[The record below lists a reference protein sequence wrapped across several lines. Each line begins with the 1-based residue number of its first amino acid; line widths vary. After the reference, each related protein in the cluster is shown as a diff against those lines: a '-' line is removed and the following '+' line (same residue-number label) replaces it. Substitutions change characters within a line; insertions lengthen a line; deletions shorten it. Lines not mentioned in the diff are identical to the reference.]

1 MKNKKN
7 QKKGK
12 YLLGLLIGVVA
23 LGIGYAS
30 ITNVTLSILGTAK
43 ANGSAVDSDFV
54 VRFVQDDDTESDI
67 TAVNTVAANP
77 ASYDVVTG
85 ANVTASAEV
94 TGDREATF
102 NVSNMV
108 TGDEVTF
115 TYYIV
120 NLSDGLKAN
129 VTPTITNNNTE
140 NFTVTMTPAPDNA
153 FTLAEDAVQE
163 VTVTVECISQNLLD
177 TKGTFTISFEAEAT
191 E

>member
-12 YLLGLLIGVVA
+12 YLLGLLVGVVA
-23 LGIGYAS
+23 LGIGYAT
-30 ITNVTLSILGTAK
+30 ITNITLSITGNAK
-43 ANGSAVDSDFV
+43 ANGTAVDSDFV
-54 VRFVQDDDTESDI
+54 VRFVQTTDAESEV
-67 TAVNTVAANP
+67 TAVSAAAANP
-77 ASYDVVTG
+77 TSYNVVTG
-85 ANVTASAEV
+85 EEITASTEITA
-94 TGDREATF
+94 DDEATF
-102 NVSNMV
+102 NVTGMV

-115 TYYIV
+115 TYYIA

-129 VTPTITNNNTE
+129 VTPTLTNNNTE
-140 NFTVTMTPAPDNA
+140 NFTVTMTPVEA